1 MDPTRGR
8 CDARVMISG
17 AADDRVLASTRAVA
31 WFIMPFLLV
40 AFAVLWPVPT
50 DTATLFA
57 WHITPTLTPMFLGAA
72 YLGGAYFFV
81 RAGRATQWHTI
92 KGGFVPVAT
101 FATLLGIATIV
112 HWDKFHHSHPAFWLW
127 AGLYFT
133 TPFLIALVYL
143 RNSRHMAPGADDAL
157 RLSAIAAR
165 LIGAA
170 GALAAATGLFLFL
183 APATAIRHWP
193 WHLTPLTARVLGAV
207 FCLGLAGI
215 GAFVDRRWTS
225 ARIPIQVALVMLVLI
240 LIAGVRARTE
250 LATGNALTWVFVAG
264 FGGLTVAVAALY
276 ATMERRSRPTA

>member
-31 WFIMPFLLV
+31 WFIMPFLSV

-101 FATLLGIATIV
+101 FPD
-112 HWDKFHHSHPAFWLW
+112 W
-127 AGLYFT
+127 
-133 TPFLIALVYL
+133 LVYL

-225 ARIPIQVALVMLVLI
+225 ARIPVQVALVMLVLI
-240 LIAGVRARTE
+240 VIAGVRARTE